1 MKGISHSPT
10 AAAADRIRDLERQV
24 AAQEEELRLAALDRD
39 LLRGVLECLRP
50 RMPWEDSG
58 MALCELCLR
67 SFQLSGFYLA
77 RADWSN
83 ERILFPFFH
92 EAGRARTLAP
102 IPLSLEAGLTGRTL
116 LGAHPVYLPN
126 RASCEAHGMR
136 LTDAEQ
142 QSRLTTHSWFGVPL
156 CSADPGRPAGLMGFH
171 AYQDDAFSPQ
181 RRELMATV
189 AALTALHLP

>member
-1 MKGISHSPT
+1 MKGFSHSPT
-10 AAAADRIRDLERQV
+10 AAAEDKIRDLERQV
-24 AAQEEELRLAALDRD
+24 AAQEEDLRLAALDRD
-39 LLRGVLECLRP
+39 LLRAVIGHLRL

-67 SFQLSGFYLA
+67 SFHLSGFYLA
-77 RADWSN
+77 RADWSS
-83 ERILFPFFH
+83 ERIIFPFFH

-136 LTDAEQ
+136 LTEAEL

-156 CSADPGRPAGLMGFH
+156 CSTDPGHPAGLMGFH
-171 AYQDDAFSPQ
+171 AYQDDAFPPQ

-189 AALTALHLP
+189 AALAALHLP